1 MQNENITILLRMFI
15 CFVVLCLLFASCG
28 RERAETTEY
37 YGYDE
42 IHEETYVV
50 YYEPTV
56 GSALTEMQLLLLED
70 LDYFLHVMETD
81 FCLFDVQYWARGV
94 DIRAYVEI
102 IRSEILNNPNMTAD
116 GFFNLLY
123 SQFPHFEPN
132 GLGAHFRLVC
142 RAYYRSIYY
151 NRAHEHWQ
159 SFCFSSLAR
168 MSYPHVRAFYSPG
181 RGNIASSLAFAD
193 SPTLTQTPS
202 RGISIEEGKIAYLH
216 IRNFWNWHDRTLE
229 GFLVFYESIQGYEHL
244 IIDISNNTG
253 GHVQYFLNAVMQPN
267 ISETLHSSAF
277 MFFSMGNYN
286 IEHTASRIRRNYLGR
301 YNAFGERI
309 SVAEL
314 LASYDLP
321 DINMADMERMEYV
334 YRLSAVITPMRLS
347 RFNYQPAF
355 DGKIWLLIGSGAVS
369 AGEYAARIS
378 KNTGFATLVGERT
391 GGQLGGRRIFVDLPN
406 TGILFQMDLFYPTD
420 KHGRPFDAGTYPHHF
435 TRPGLTA
442 LETTLQL
449 IAEGNY

>member
-1 MQNENITILLRMFI
+1 MQHKNITELLRIFI
-15 CFVVLCLLFASCG
+15 CFVVLCLLFTSCG
-28 RERAETTEY
+28 RERAETTQY
-37 YGYDE
+37 YGYDQ
-42 IHEETYVV
+42 IHEETYTV

-102 IRSEILNNPNMTAD
+102 IREEILSTPNMTVD
-116 GFFNLLY
+116 EFFNLLY
-123 SQFPHFEPN
+123 LQFPHSEPT
-132 GLGAHFRLVC
+132 GLGAHFRFVC
-142 RAYYRSIYY
+142 RGYYRGIYY
-151 NRAHEHWQ
+151 NRASWHWQ
-159 SFCFSSLAR
+159 AFCGSSLAR
-168 MSYPHVRAFYSPG
+168 LSHPHVREFYG
-181 RGNIASSLAFAD
+181 RRMNITRGLMAYGSNLQGA
-193 SPTLTQTPS
+193 S
-202 RGISIEEGKIAYLH
+202 RGISIEEGRIAYMS
-216 IRNFWNWHDRTLE
+216 IGSFFNWHSYSLE
-229 GFLVFYESIQGYEHL
+229 RYLEFYESIQGYEHL
-244 IIDISNNTG
+244 IIDISNNRG
-253 GHVQYFLNAVMQPN
+253 GHVQYFFNAVIQPN
-267 ISETLHSSAF
+267 ISETLHSNAF
-277 MFFSMGNYN
+277 MFFSIGNYN
-286 IEHTASRIRRNYLGR
+286 LEHTAFRVRRNYLGR
-301 YNAFGERI
+301 YNAFEGRI

-355 DGKIWLLIGSGAVS
+355 DGKIWLLTGPGAVS
-369 AGEYAARIS
+369 GGEYAARIS
-378 KNTGFATLVGERT
+378 KNSGFATLVGERT
-391 GGQLGGRRIFVDLPN
+391 GGQLGNTRIFVGLPN

-420 KHGRPFDAGTYPHHF
+420 RHGRPFDAGTYPHHF